1 MTRSSVRNGCSVR
14 GLDVERVRAYLRDAE
29 ALAREGRTTRDPR
42 VLLATLE
49 ILGRQRETVKGFVI
63 AL

>member
-1 MTRSSVRNGCSVR
+1 MR
-14 GLDVERVRAYLRDAE
+14 GLDVERVRAYLRDVE
-29 ALAREGRTTRDPR
+29 ALAREARATRDPR